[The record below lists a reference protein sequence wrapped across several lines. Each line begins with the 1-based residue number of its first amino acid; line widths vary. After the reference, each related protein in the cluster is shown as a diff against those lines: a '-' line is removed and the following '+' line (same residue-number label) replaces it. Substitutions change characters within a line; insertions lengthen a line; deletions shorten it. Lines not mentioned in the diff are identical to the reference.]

1 LITEGNEIPLFCWQ
15 KMNLKERIIALLSTL
30 LEDDKYFIVEVQVS
44 PSKVRQ
50 KVTILMDSDAG
61 ISIDECAEISR
72 KLDDMIEAE
81 ELIPHAYTLE
91 ISSPGVDYPLAF
103 PRQFQKNI
111 GRTLKVI
118 LKDGV
123 EKRGELIAV
132 SDEGFTVKEELKKK
146 KKDQVPAELTFAYG
160 DIARAEVQIKF

>member
-1 LITEGNEIPLFCWQ
+1 
-15 KMNLKERIIALLSTL
+15 
-30 LEDDKYFIVEVQVS
+30 
-44 PSKVRQ
+44 
-50 KVTILMDSDAG
+50 MDSDAG

-81 ELIPHAYTLE
+81 ELIPNAYTLE

-118 LKDGV
+118 LKDGI

-132 SDEGFTVKEELKKK
+132 SDEGFIVKEELKKK
-146 KKDQVPAELTFAYG
+146 KKDQVPAELIFAYG
-160 DIARAEVQIKF
+160 DIAKAEVQIKF